1 MVRVFLNVGYYIFT
15 DVSPTHPKQ
24 YTQATSTMWGVIV
37 STGTRGRYLY
47 SPRDGSLAMLLLR
60 AGRASSQVSE
70 GQRSLI
76 GPLYSAPN
84 DDERYELFGLLG
96 AYDTNCVGKVG
107 VSKCECMCLR

>member
-1 MVRVFLNVGYYIFT
+1 MVGTNICEDADGGLEVCNRRRLVHSSGNNKHGPILSYSKRVG
-15 DVSPTHPKQ
+15 VS
-24 YTQATSTMWGVIV
+24 
-37 STGTRGRYLY
+37 
-47 SPRDGSLAMLLLR
+47 LR

-84 DDERYELFGLLG
+84 NERYESFGLLG

-107 VSKCECMCLR
+107 VSICECMCLH

>member
-1 MVRVFLNVGYYIFT
+1 
-15 DVSPTHPKQ
+15 
-24 YTQATSTMWGVIV
+24 
-37 STGTRGRYLY
+37 
-47 SPRDGSLAMLLLR
+47 MLLLR

-84 DDERYELFGLLG
+84 DERYELFGLLG

-107 VSKCECMCLR
+107 VSICEFMYLR